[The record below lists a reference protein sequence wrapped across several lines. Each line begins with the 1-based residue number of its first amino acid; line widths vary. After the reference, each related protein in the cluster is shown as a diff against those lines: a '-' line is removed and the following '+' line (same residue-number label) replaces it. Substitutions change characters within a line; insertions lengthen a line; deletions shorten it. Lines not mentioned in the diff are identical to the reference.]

1 MVALAMRLDEKTYP
15 SIDKCKGKRTEE
27 TVQILPLLQRLLD
40 FVPGTSLPG
49 DFNDTEVEYVRR
61 MKTVAL

>member
-1 MVALAMRLDEKTYP
+1 MRLDEKTYP

-27 TVQILPLLQRLLD
+27 TIQILQLLQRLLG

-49 DFNDTEVEYVRR
+49 DLNDTEVEYVRR
-61 MKTVAL
+61 MNTVAL